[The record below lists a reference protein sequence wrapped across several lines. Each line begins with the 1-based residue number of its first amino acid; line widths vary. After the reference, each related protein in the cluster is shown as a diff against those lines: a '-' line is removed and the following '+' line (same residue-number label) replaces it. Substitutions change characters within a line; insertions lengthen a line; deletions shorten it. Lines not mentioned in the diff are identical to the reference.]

1 MRAHIGKI
9 VKAHCAKRQIG
20 IYKSFKD
27 NIGPLI
33 DAWKRSDQV
42 QYTRGGNPKQ
52 PSIDVVTQWVRDAWR
67 AVPNSVVA
75 TSITRAGFSVNV
87 DEWHI
92 ARHDVYGAGFLSA
105 WEARASTP
113 TLAPT
118 PTQQGDDEICDA
130 FDDIS
135 LIDQ

>member
-9 VKAHCAKRQIG
+9 VKAHCAKRQIGMCVIPGGMTPYLQAGDIG

-33 DAWKRSDQV
+33 DAWKRSDQ
-42 QYTRGGNPKQ
+42 
-52 PSIDVVTQWVRDAWR
+52 WFRDAWR

-75 TSITRAGFSVNV
+75 TSITRAGFSVN
-87 DEWHI
+87 
-92 ARHDVYGAGFLSA
+92 
-105 WEARASTP
+105 ARASTP

-130 FDDIS
+130 FDDVS